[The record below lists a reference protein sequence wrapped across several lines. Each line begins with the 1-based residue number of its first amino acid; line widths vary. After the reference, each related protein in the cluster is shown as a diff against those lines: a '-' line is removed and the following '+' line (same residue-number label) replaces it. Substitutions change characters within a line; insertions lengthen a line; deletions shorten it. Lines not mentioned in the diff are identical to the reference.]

1 MNFLNFDLKKLVL
14 TLALLL
20 LPLISINMQQN
31 PLSTGWYDKPFS
43 MLGSFIQVAFF
54 EFSDGVRGT
63 TSLYLNLIDIKKNN
77 QLLESKNRELQTRLD
92 QMNELQAENDRLRG
106 LMSFQASSRME
117 LIPARVMSKDLLA
130 DHNTLQISKGS
141 QHGIKVGQA
150 VIATGGVVG
159 HIFRTENFTS
169 QVLLLTDRYS
179 VVDGI
184 VARSRSRGIVEGRG
198 GSGLSLKYV
207 EKSEDVVAGDI
218 VITSGLDNIFPKGFP
233 VARVKEVENKSYAVS
248 LRVEL
253 EPSIDPDKVEE
264 VFVILNANNQDLSPQ
279 ISMQE

>member
-1 MNFLNFDLKKLVL
+1 MNFLNFNLKKLVL

-20 LPLISINMQQN
+20 LPLISINLQQN
-31 PLSTGWYDKPFS
+31 PLATGWYDKPFS
-43 MLGSFIQVAFF
+43 MLGSYLQVAFF

-63 TSLYLNLIDIKKNN
+63 TALYLNLIDIKKNN
-77 QLLESKNRELQTRLD
+77 QILESKNRELQTRLE
-92 QMNELQAENDRLRG
+92 QMRELEIENERLRG
-106 LMSFQASSRME
+106 LQGFQANSKME
-117 LIPARVMSKDLLA
+117 MISAQVMSKDLLA

-159 HIFRTENFTS
+159 HVFRTENLTS

-218 VITSGLDNIFPKGFP
+218 VVTSGLDNIFPKGFP
-233 VARVKEVENKSYAVS
+233 VARVKDVENKSYSVS
-248 LRVEL
+248 LKVDL
-253 EPSIDPDKVEE
+253 EPFIDPDKVEE
-264 VFVILNANNQDLSPQ
+264 VFVILNANNQDLSTQ